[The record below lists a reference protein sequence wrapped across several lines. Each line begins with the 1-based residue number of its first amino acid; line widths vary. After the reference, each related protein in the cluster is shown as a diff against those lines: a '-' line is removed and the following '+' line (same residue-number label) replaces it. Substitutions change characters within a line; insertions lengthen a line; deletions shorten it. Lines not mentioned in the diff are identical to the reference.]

1 MSVYLGKNVVVT
13 GANRGLGLGFVRYL
27 LSDYPEVGRIFAG
40 TRNPSESKELNQI
53 AAESSKVKVV
63 QLDVTDDQTIEKAAE
78 FVGKEVGDEG
88 VDLLINNAGIALM
101 EGNSPKE
108 PKRDVILRVYNVN
121 VAGTAITTAAFFPL
135 LKKAAAK
142 NERKAKVLN
151 VSSGL
156 GSREINK
163 GIAANNDFAYASS
176 KAALNMYSH
185 ILSVSDYAQHL
196 VVLSMCPGHVKTDL
210 GGPTAQL
217 TIADSIP
224 FVLKTTAKATTEQ
237 SGQYTD
243 RHGKIYV
250 A

>member
-1 MSVYLGKNVVVT
+1 MSVYLGKHVVIT

-27 LSDYPEVGRIFAG
+27 LSDYPE
-40 TRNPSESKELNQI
+40 ELNQI
-53 AAESSKVKVV
+53 AAESSKVKVI

-78 FVGKEVGDEG
+78 LVGNEVGDEG
-88 VDLLINNAGIALM
+88 VDLLINNAGIAIM
-101 EGNSPKE
+101 
-108 PKRDVILRVYNVN
+108 
-121 VAGTAITTAAFFPL
+121 AFLPL

-142 NERKAKVLN
+142 NGRKTKVLN
-151 VSSGL
+151 LSSGL

-163 GIAANNDFAYASS
+163 GVAANNDFAYAAS

-210 GGPTAQL
+210 GGPEAQL